1 MDWSLTG
8 ALAGVTIVA
17 GVVGYGTLTMLGSGP
32 SRPTAPPRPPVLLA
46 TPERPAVANV
56 SPIPHR
62 PAAPTHTAIWG
73 DPAPGAGSAPS
84 TSTLQEA
91 LSDRIGVYPAP
102 NQYDPPLAVVRQQR
116 RDFQRNP
123 SVHAADSVVD
133 RPEQGRRLREVLQR
147 EFPAAEPPAPKAHG
161 SHAPPGSSD
170 SAKRRPAAPQ
180 EPVFAGTGPSTPRA
194 EYSNRPGG
202 RMPMDARPTAETSG
216 RRPTPEG
223 QKNTAPTVASQ
234 SKEAVHQEQ
243 ASIEEWKVITTAK
256 ANSFNLGGHVD
267 ANGII
272 DSLAS
277 PHFRDAVKKHPN
289 YPKLPQRTK
298 MAIEAPNI
306 NLAKLAPYRTS
317 LGISDKK
324 IEEEQGIKFVRIAST
339 RGVDLGETRGVD
351 LGELEMANVPALEL
365 GPIPAR

>member
-1 MDWSLTG
+1 MEVDWSLTG

-17 GVVGYGTLTMLGSGP
+17 GVVGYGTLTMLGSGA

-56 SPIPHR
+56 SPIPDS

-73 DPAPGAGSAPS
+73 DPAPGAASVAGSAPS
-84 TSTLQEA
+84 TSTLQDA
-91 LSDRIGVYPAP
+91 LSDGIGEHPAP
-102 NQYDPPLAVVRQQR
+102 NQYGPPSAVVREQKR
-116 RDFQRNP
+116 AFQRNP
-123 SVHAADSVVD
+123 SVHAAGSVVD
-133 RPEQGRRLREVLQR
+133 RPEQDRRLREVLQR

-161 SHAPPGSSD
+161 SYAPPGSSD
-170 SAKRRPAAPQ
+170 SARRRPAAPQ
-180 EPVFAGTGPSTPRA
+180 ESVFAGTGPSTPRV

-202 RMPMDARPTAETSG
+202 RMPMDARPTVESSG

-223 QKNTAPTVASQ
+223 QKNTAPTMASQ

-243 ASIEEWKVITTAK
+243 ASIEEWKVITTTK

-277 PHFRDAVKKHPN
+277 PHFRDAIKKHPN
-289 YPKLPQRTK
+289 YPKLPQRAK
-298 MAIEAPNI
+298 MAVEAPNI
-306 NLAKLAPYRTS
+306 NLVKLAPYRTY
-317 LGISDKK
+317 LGINDKK
-324 IEEEQGIKFVRIAST
+324 IEEEQGVKFVRIAST
-339 RGVDLGETRGVD
+339 RGVDLGE
-351 LGELEMANVPALEL
+351 LEMANVPPLEL
-365 GPIPAR
+365 GPFPAQ